1 VSARDTEAVWLML
14 AHDLRE
20 LQATMEHA
28 RDELVA
34 GGHWAELLK
43 AAHVVGSL

>member
-20 LQATMEHA
+20 LQEVLM
-28 RDELVA
+28 DELDRRTP
-34 GGHWAELLK
+34 G
-43 AAHVVGSL
+43 